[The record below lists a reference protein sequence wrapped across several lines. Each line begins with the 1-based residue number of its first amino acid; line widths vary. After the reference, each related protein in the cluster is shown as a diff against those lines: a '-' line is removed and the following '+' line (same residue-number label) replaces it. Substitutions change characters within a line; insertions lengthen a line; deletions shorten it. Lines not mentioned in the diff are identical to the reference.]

1 MFEEIEDEMILH
13 EESGGVQRPLGES
26 RTRTSFEAERNQ
38 RKSSLIEELI
48 KEAPDEYLD
57 KWDLQSRQLQNES
70 DTATGSSGF
79 LVGGTGRGAASW
91 VTGGRSVDRSSAS
104 RARLTLV
111 LETRV
116 PSCYPLSL
124 V

>member
-1 MFEEIEDEMILH
+1 MFESEFQIGN
-13 EESGGVQRPLGES
+13 SGSKLGDIPYRRAPTPCKAS
-26 RTRTSFEAERNQ
+26 AS
-38 RKSSLIEELI
+38 KS
-48 KEAPDEYLD
+48 
-57 KWDLQSRQLQNES
+57 
-70 DTATGSSGF
+70 GSSGF

>member
-1 MFEEIEDEMILH
+1 MED
-13 EESGGVQRPLGES
+13 
-26 RTRTSFEAERNQ
+26 
-38 RKSSLIEELI
+38 
-48 KEAPDEYLD
+48 
-57 KWDLQSRQLQNES
+57 
-70 DTATGSSGF
+70 GSSGF

>member
-1 MFEEIEDEMILH
+1 MRRLDNRSLRLDADEILAFVCVRDEALRLPWFL
-13 EESGGVQRPLGES
+13 EYYRQAGVDHFFVVDNG
-26 RTRTSFEAERNQ
+26 
-38 RKSSLIEELI
+38 SSDGSTDYLLSQ
-48 KEAPDEYLD
+48 PDVFLY
-57 KWDLQSRQLQNES
+57 
-70 DTATGSSGF
+70 GSSGF

>member
-1 MFEEIEDEMILH
+1 MADENPNQTEEAPPPQAVVIQMVMSAWVSKALSEMGETAGARRQVSRPQRDGVH
-13 EESGGVQRPLGES
+13 SGKE
-26 RTRTSFEAERNQ
+26 RTR
-38 RKSSLIEELI
+38 
-48 KEAPDEYLD
+48 
-57 KWDLQSRQLQNES
+57 
-70 DTATGSSGF
+70 GSSGF

>member
-1 MFEEIEDEMILH
+1 MAETQDCA
-13 EESGGVQRPLGES
+13 ESPL
-26 RTRTSFEAERNQ
+26 
-38 RKSSLIEELI
+38 
-48 KEAPDEYLD
+48 
-57 KWDLQSRQLQNES
+57 
-70 DTATGSSGF
+70 GSSGF